1 MVQVNGDGST
11 LRGLSMDDPSA
22 TNSMLFHLY
31 WDLGFVEP
39 QGPALNVEIG
49 RQDFF
54 LIFFLVN
61 VFLHNKEP

>member
-39 QGPALNVEIG
+39 QGPALKVEIG

-54 LIFFLVN
+54 
-61 VFLHNKEP
+61 